1 MSSLKGKTLFISGA
15 SRGIG
20 LAIGKRAARDGA
32 NVAIAAKSDQPHPKL
47 PGTIHTA
54 AREIEEAGG
63 KGLAMQVDIRDEN
76 AVAQAAKQCAEH
88 FGGIDILVNNA
99 AKHLLEYNRPVTE
112 LPREMW
118 RRMLDVN
125 LLGVVNCSASC
136 RPYMRGRGG
145 GVIVNQSSIAG
156 FQSIGSYGITK
167 LAVRGLTVALA
178 HELAVDDIRV
188 NGIAP
193 GATESEAAL
202 AALPPERFQHFVD
215 QQLIKRRGTMDDLV
229 GPLLFLC
236 SADAGFVT
244 GETLIVG
251 GGFPLRV

>member
-1 MSSLKGKTLFISGA
+1 MRFSGKVAFITGGATGIGRRYGKALAAEGAAIVVADVDSATA
-15 SRGIG
+15 SRTVAEISADGG
-20 LAIGKRAARDGA
+20 QALAVDCDVADEQQVERAAEH
-32 NVAIAAKSDQPHPKL
+32 AAEQ
-47 PGTIHTA
+47 
-54 AREIEEAGG
+54 
-63 KGLAMQVDIRDEN
+63 
-76 AVAQAAKQCAEH
+76 

-112 LPREMW
+112 LPRDMW

-125 LLGVVNCSASC
+125 LIGVVNCSASC
-136 RPYMRGRGG
+136 RPYMRDRGG

-167 LAVRGLTVALA
+167 LAVRGITVALA
-178 HELAVDDIRV
+178 HELAIDEIRV

-202 AALPPERFQHFVD
+202 ASLPPERFQHFVD

-236 SADAGFVT
+236 SDDSGFVT